1 MPPKKSDPSSKGKRT
16 AVRKTAPPGRGARKR
31 NGPTAA
37 EKRAE
42 KAAEKA
48 AEKEAARAREEC
60 RLRRE
65 AEKVELP
72 THPDDDLLVLSMTQ
86 RTNRKRSANMAYDDC
101 DRSKRPKIF
110 EDGGKK
116 KVSRLLPWEKDKRL
130 EQPPSLDTLKLESL
144 TSVEAMGTLGRLP
157 TEIRDEILRYILIS
171 PRDIAV
177 FRGWT
182 RVYGR
187 RGPKLDLAILYTC
200 RVLWLE
206 GLRILFGENTFL
218 YDIRDPPDYLEMTER
233 IMGRVFLKDK
243 IPIDKYGHL
252 MRYIKINVPANRLNS
267 TVISNFCNAI
277 RKFVPGHGLAEPAHL
292 HTLTLKIPAVQV
304 RDMGF
309 TDLVEDPN
317 EVPATRLFN
326 HFTTTRE
333 SLMLLNVQYLRILAT
348 DSDANLYENVINLR
362 CHYMQKQAREDK
374 NGVAVKDAEGAE
386 AYFKKQVKSAKSRV
400 YMLKMA
406 IEMLAVLCP
415 EERDSMK
422 SEPWK
427 FLGQEK
433 RGRHIDSMEVETLPD
448 DWSEASEPASSRGSR
463 SPSVRPEYT
472 QEQLARLI
480 SEDDES
486 ETSDDSDQGIVSSE

>member
-1 MPPKKSDPSSKGKRT
+1 MPSKKPDPSGKGKRKG
-16 AVRKTAPPGRGARKR
+16 VRKTAPPGRGARRR

-37 EKRAE
+37 ERRAE

-48 AEKEAARAREEC
+48 AEKEAARAREEH

-65 AEKVELP
+65 ASKVELP
-72 THPDDDLLVLSMTQ
+72 THPDDDLLVLPITQ
-86 RTNRKRSANMAYDDC
+86 RGNRKRSINAAYDDC
-101 DRSKRPKIF
+101 YRSKRPKIY
-110 EDGGKK
+110 EDGNKK
-116 KVSRLLPWEKDKRL
+116 KVSRLFPWEKDRRL
-130 EQPPSLDTLKLESL
+130 EKPPSLDTLKLESL

-157 TEIRDEILRYILIS
+157 IEIRDEILRYMLVS

-177 FRGWT
+177 FKGWT

-218 YDIRDPPDYLEMTER
+218 YNIRDPPDYLETTGKV
-233 IMGRVFLKDK
+233 MGRVFLKDK
-243 IPIDKYGHL
+243 IPFDKYGHL
-252 MRYIKINVPANRLNS
+252 MRHIKINVPLNRLNGV
-267 TVISNFCNAI
+267 VIGNFCHAI
-277 RKFVPGHGLAEPAHL
+277 RKFVPGHGLAKPAHL

-309 TDLVEDPN
+309 AGWFDDPN

-348 DSDANLYENVINLR
+348 DSDANLYENTIDLR
-362 CHYMQKQAREDK
+362 YHYMQKQAQEGE
-374 NGVAVKDAEGAE
+374 NGAPTRDAEGAKI
-386 AYFKKQVKSAKSRV
+386 YFKKQVDHAKARV

-406 IEMLAVLCP
+406 IERLAMLCP
-415 EERDSMK
+415 EGKDSMNSK
-422 SEPWK
+422 HWK
-427 FLGQEK
+427 ILGQEE
-433 RGRHIDSMEVETLPD
+433 RGRHIDSMDMEVLPD
-448 DWSEASEPASSRGSR
+448 DWTEASESASSRESR
-463 SPSVRPEYT
+463 SLSVSPEYT
-472 QEQLARLI
+472 QEQLRRMI
-480 SEDDES
+480 SEDEES
-486 ETSDDSDQGIVSSE
+486 KTSDGSD

>member
-1 MPPKKSDPSSKGKRT
+1 MPPKKSDPSISKGKRT
-16 AVRKTAPPGRGARKR
+16 AIRKTAPSGRGVRKR

-42 KAAEKA
+42 K
-48 AEKEAARAREEC
+48 EAARAREER

-65 AEKVELP
+65 AEMVELP

-86 RTNRKRSANMAYDDC
+86 RTSRKRSANMAYDDC
-101 DRSKRPKIF
+101 DRSKRPKILK
-110 EDGGKK
+110 DGSK
-116 KVSRLLPWEKDKRL
+116 KVSRLLPWEKDKGL
-130 EQPPSLDTLKLESL
+130 EQPPSLDTLKLESF
-144 TSVEAMGTLGRLP
+144 TSVGAIVTLSCLP
-157 TEIRDEILRYILIS
+157 TEIRDEILRYILVS

-206 GLRILFGENTFL
+206 GLRILFGENAFL
-218 YDIRDPPDYLEMTER
+218 YDIRDPPDYLETTER
-233 IMGRVFLKDK
+233 IMGRVFPKDK

-252 MRYIKINVPANRLNS
+252 MRHIKINVPANRLNI
-267 TVISNFCNAI
+267 TVISNFCSAI

-292 HTLTLKIPAVQV
+292 HTLTLQIPAVQV
-304 RDMGF
+304 KDMGF
-309 TDLVEDPN
+309 TDLVGDPN

-348 DSDANLYENVINLR
+348 DSDANLYENIINLR

-374 NGVAVKDAEGAE
+374 TGVAVKDAEGAEGAE

-406 IEMLAVLCP
+406 IEKLAILCP
-415 EERDSMK
+415 EERDTMK

-427 FLGQEK
+427 FLGQEE
-433 RGRHIDSMEVETLPD
+433 RGRHVDSMEMEALPD
-448 DWSEASEPASSRGSR
+448 DWSEASEPASSRESR
-463 SPSVRPEYT
+463 SSSVRPEYT
-472 QEQLARLI
+472 QEQLARMI
-480 SEDDES
+480 AEDDES
-486 ETSDDSDQGIVSSE
+486 ETSDDSDQGVVSSE